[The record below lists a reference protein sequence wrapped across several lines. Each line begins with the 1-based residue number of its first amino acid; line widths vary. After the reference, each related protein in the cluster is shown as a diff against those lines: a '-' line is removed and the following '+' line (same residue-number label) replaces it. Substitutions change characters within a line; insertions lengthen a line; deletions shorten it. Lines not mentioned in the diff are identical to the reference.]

1 MLVDRGGGVTTVRG
15 PDPIAY
21 QRWSERDEST
31 EKCERTGDDEPE
43 RTAAD
48 E

>member
-1 MLVDRGGGVTTVRG
+1 MLVDGGGGVTTVHG

-31 EKCERTGDDEPE
+31 EKRE

-48 E
+48 ELERTAADE